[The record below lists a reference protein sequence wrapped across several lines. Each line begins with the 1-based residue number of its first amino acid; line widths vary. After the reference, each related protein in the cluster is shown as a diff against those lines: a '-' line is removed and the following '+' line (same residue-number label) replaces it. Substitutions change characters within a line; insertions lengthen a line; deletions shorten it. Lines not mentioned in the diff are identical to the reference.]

1 MHQLIDKK
9 KKILIYLLLLF
20 ILSSI
25 FNQELKK
32 FFINNFLVNK
42 LDYNNL
48 KLNIQL
54 DEIIGKNILTLNKN
68 EIISFIDNYP
78 ILHSFQ
84 INKIYPNSLKIDFIE
99 TDIIAKFYKDGELF
113 YLGENE
119 KFFLINDK
127 NIDVPIIKG
136 FFEINNTNNFL
147 KLLKKSDLDLK
158 SIASLISY
166 PSERWDIVFKNNLII
181 KLPINSDLKLIE
193 TAKLVLL
200 NSEIEKKVIDLR
212 IKNKMILSNE

>member
-9 KKILIYLLLLF
+9 KKILIYLLFLF

-48 KLNIQL
+48 KLNIQF

-68 EIISFIDNYP
+68 EIISFVDNYP

-119 KFFLINDK
+119 KFFLVNDK

-136 FFEINNTNNFL
+136 FFEINNANNFL
-147 KLLKKSDLDLK
+147 KLLKKSDLDLN

-181 KLPINSDLKLIE
+181 KLPINSDSKLIE

-212 IKNKMILSNE
+212 IKNKMILSDE

>member
-9 KKILIYLLLLF
+9 KKILIYLLFLF

-78 ILHSFQ
+78 ILQSFQ

-99 TDIIAKFYKDGELF
+99 TNIIAKFYKDGELF

-119 KFFLINDK
+119 KFFLVNDK

-136 FFEINNTNNFL
+136 FFEINNANNFL

>member
-9 KKILIYLLLLF
+9 KKILIYLLFLF

-54 DEIIGKNILTLNKN
+54 NEIIGQNILTLNKN

-136 FFEINNTNNFL
+136 FFEINNANNFL

-166 PSERWDIVFKNNLII
+166 PSERWDIVFKNNIII

-200 NSEIEKKVIDLR
+200 NPEIEKKVIDLR

>member
-1 MHQLIDKK
+1 MHQLIHKK
-9 KKILIYLLLLF
+9 KKILIYLLFLF

-119 KFFLINDK
+119 KFFLVN
-127 NIDVPIIKG
+127 G
-136 FFEINNTNNFL
+136 YQNFL
-147 KLLKKSDLDLK
+147 Q
-158 SIASLISY
+158 
-166 PSERWDIVFKNNLII
+166 II
-181 KLPINSDLKLIE
+181 LYFF
-193 TAKLVLL
+193 
-200 NSEIEKKVIDLR
+200 R
-212 IKNKMILSNE
+212 

>member
-9 KKILIYLLLLF
+9 KKILIYLLFLF
-20 ILSSI
+20 ILSST

-32 FFINNFLVNK
+32 FFIKNFLVNK
-42 LDYNNL
+42 LDYKNL

-54 DEIIGKNILTLNKN
+54 NEIIGQNILTLNKN
-68 EIISFIDNYP
+68 EIISFVDNYP

-136 FFEINNTNNFL
+136 FFEINNINNFL
-147 KLLKKSDLDLK
+147 KLLKKSELDLK
-158 SIASLISY
+158 SIDSLISY
-166 PSERWDIVFKNNLII
+166 PSTRWDIVFKNNLII

-193 TAKLVLL
+193 TVKLVLL

>member
-9 KKILIYLLLLF
+9 KKILIYLLFLF

-54 DEIIGKNILTLNKN
+54 NEIIGQNILTLNKN
-68 EIISFIDNYP
+68 EIISFVDNYP

-127 NIDVPIIKG
+127 NIDVPTIKG
-136 FFEINNTNNFL
+136 FFEINNINNFL
-147 KLLKKSDLDLK
+147 KLLKKSELDLK
-158 SIASLISY
+158 SIDSLISY
-166 PSERWDIVFKNNLII
+166 PSTRWDIVFKNNLII

-200 NSEIEKKVIDLR
+200 NSEIETKVIDLR

>member
-9 KKILIYLLLLF
+9 KKILIYLLFLF

-119 KFFLINDK
+119 KFFLVNDK

-136 FFEINNTNNFL
+136 FFEINNANNFL

>member
-9 KKILIYLLLLF
+9 KKILIYLLFLF

-99 TDIIAKFYKDGELF
+99 TNIIAKFYKDGELF

-119 KFFLINDK
+119 KFFLVNDK

-136 FFEINNTNNFL
+136 FFEINNANNFL

-181 KLPINSDLKLIE
+181 KLPINSDSKLIE

>member
-9 KKILIYLLLLF
+9 KKILIYLLFLF

-119 KFFLINDK
+119 KFFLVNDK

-136 FFEINNTNNFL
+136 FFEINNANNFL
-147 KLLKKSDLDLK
+147 KLLKKSDLDLN

-181 KLPINSDLKLIE
+181 KLPINSDSKLIE

>member
-9 KKILIYLLLLF
+9 KKILIYLLFLF

-54 DEIIGKNILTLNKN
+54 NEIIGKNILTLNKN

-136 FFEINNTNNFL
+136 FFEINNANNFL

-158 SIASLISY
+158 SIDSLISY

>member
-1 MHQLIDKK
+1 M
-9 KKILIYLLLLF
+9 
-20 ILSSI
+20 SSI

-99 TDIIAKFYKDGELF
+99 TNIIAKFYKDGELF

-136 FFEINNTNNFL
+136 FFEISNVNNFL
-147 KLLKKSDLDLK
+147 KLLKKSELDLK
-158 SIASLISY
+158 SIDSLISY
-166 PSERWDIVFKNNLII
+166 PSTRWDIVFKNNLII

>member
-9 KKILIYLLLLF
+9 KKILIYLLFLF

-166 PSERWDIVFKNNLII
+166 PSERWDIVFKNNIII

-200 NSEIEKKVIDLR
+200 NPEIEKKVIDLR

>member
-9 KKILIYLLLLF
+9 KILIYLLFLF
-20 ILSSI
+20 ILISI
-25 FNQELKK
+25 FNQESKK

-113 YLGENE
+113 HLGENE

-136 FFEINNTNNFL
+136 FFEINNANNF
-147 KLLKKSDLDLK
+147 
-158 SIASLISY
+158 
-166 PSERWDIVFKNNLII
+166 
-181 KLPINSDLKLIE
+181 
-193 TAKLVLL
+193 
-200 NSEIEKKVIDLR
+200 
-212 IKNKMILSNE
+212 

>member
-9 KKILIYLLLLF
+9 KKILIYLLFLF

-68 EIISFIDNYP
+68 EIISFVDNYP

-127 NIDVPIIKG
+127 NIDVPTIKG
-136 FFEINNTNNFL
+136 FFEINNINNFL
-147 KLLKKSDLDLK
+147 KLLKKSELDLK
-158 SIASLISY
+158 SIDSLISY
-166 PSERWDIVFKNNLII
+166 PSTRWDIVFKNNLII

-193 TAKLVLL
+193 TVKLVLL

>member
-1 MHQLIDKK
+1 M
-9 KKILIYLLLLF
+9 
-20 ILSSI
+20 SSI

-99 TDIIAKFYKDGELF
+99 TNIIAKFYKDGELF

-119 KFFLINDK
+119 KFFLVNDK
-127 NIDVPIIKG
+127 NIDVPIIEG
-136 FFEINNTNNFL
+136 FFEINNANNFL

>member
-9 KKILIYLLLLF
+9 KKILIYLLFLF

-136 FFEINNTNNFL
+136 FFEINNANNFL

>member
-9 KKILIYLLLLF
+9 KKILIYLLFLF
-20 ILSSI
+20 ILSST

-32 FFINNFLVNK
+32 FFIKNFLVNK
-42 LDYNNL
+42 LDYKNL

-54 DEIIGKNILTLNKN
+54 NEIIGQNILTLNKN
-68 EIISFIDNYP
+68 EIISFVDNYP

-127 NIDVPIIKG
+127 NIDVPTIKG
-136 FFEINNTNNFL
+136 FFEINNINNFL
-147 KLLKKSDLDLK
+147 KLLKKSELDLK
-158 SIASLISY
+158 SIDSLISY
-166 PSERWDIVFKNNLII
+166 PSTRWDIVFKNNLII

-193 TAKLVLL
+193 TVKLVLL

>member
-1 MHQLIDKK
+1 M
-9 KKILIYLLLLF
+9 
-20 ILSSI
+20 
-25 FNQELKK
+25 
-32 FFINNFLVNK
+32 
-42 LDYNNL
+42 
-48 KLNIQL
+48 
-54 DEIIGKNILTLNKN
+54 TLNKN
-68 EIISFIDNYP
+68 EIISFIENYP

-127 NIDVPIIKG
+127 NIDVPTIKG
-136 FFEINNTNNFL
+136 FFEINNINNFL
-147 KLLKKSDLDLK
+147 KLLKKSELDLK
-158 SIASLISY
+158 SIDSLISY
-166 PSERWDIVFKNNLII
+166 PSTRWDIVFKNNLII

>member
-9 KKILIYLLLLF
+9 KKILIYLLFLF

-54 DEIIGKNILTLNKN
+54 NEIIGQNILTLNKN
-68 EIISFIDNYP
+68 EIISFVDNYP

-127 NIDVPIIKG
+127 NIDVPTIKG
-136 FFEINNTNNFL
+136 FFEINNINNFL
-147 KLLKKSDLDLK
+147 KLLKKSELDLK
-158 SIASLISY
+158 SIDSLISY
-166 PSERWDIVFKNNLII
+166 PSTRWDIVFKNNLII

>member
-9 KKILIYLLLLF
+9 KKILIYLLFLF

-48 KLNIQL
+48 KLNIQF

-136 FFEINNTNNFL
+136 FFEISNVNNFL

>member
-9 KKILIYLLLLF
+9 KKILIYLLFLF

-48 KLNIQL
+48 KLNIKL

-136 FFEINNTNNFL
+136 FFEINNANNFL

-212 IKNKMILSNE
+212 IKNKMILSDE

>member
-9 KKILIYLLLLF
+9 KKILIYLLFLF
-20 ILSSI
+20 ILSST

-32 FFINNFLVNK
+32 FFIKNFLVNK
-42 LDYNNL
+42 LDYKNL

-54 DEIIGKNILTLNKN
+54 NEIIGQNILTLNKN
-68 EIISFIDNYP
+68 EIISFVDNYP

-127 NIDVPIIKG
+127 NIDVPTIKG
-136 FFEINNTNNFL
+136 FFEINNINNFL
-147 KLLKKSDLDLK
+147 KLLKKSELDLK
-158 SIASLISY
+158 SIDSLISY
-166 PSERWDIVFKNNLII
+166 PSTRWDIVFKNNLII

>member
-119 KFFLINDK
+119 KFFSINDK

-136 FFEINNTNNFL
+136 FFEISNVNNFL

-158 SIASLISY
+158 SIDSLISY
-166 PSERWDIVFKNNLII
+166 HSARWDIVFKNNLII

>member
-9 KKILIYLLLLF
+9 KKILIYLLFLF

-119 KFFLINDK
+119 KFFLINNK

-136 FFEINNTNNFL
+136 FFEINNANNFL

-158 SIASLISY
+158 SIDSLISY

-212 IKNKMILSNE
+212 IKNKMIISNE

>member
-9 KKILIYLLLLF
+9 KKILIYLLFLF

-54 DEIIGKNILTLNKN
+54 DEIVGKNILTLNKN

-136 FFEINNTNNFL
+136 FFEINNANNFL

-158 SIASLISY
+158 SIDSLISY
-166 PSERWDIVFKNNLII
+166 PSARWDIVFKNNLII

>member
-9 KKILIYLLLLF
+9 KKILIYLLFLF
-20 ILSSI
+20 ILSST
-25 FNQELKK
+25 FNLELKK
-32 FFINNFLVNK
+32 FFIKNFLVNK

-54 DEIIGKNILTLNKN
+54 NEIIGQNILTLNKN

-99 TDIIAKFYKDGELF
+99 TNIIAKFYKDGELF

>member
-1 MHQLIDKK
+1 MHQLINKK
-9 KKILIYLLLLF
+9 KKILIYLLFLF

-54 DEIIGKNILTLNKN
+54 NEIIGQNILTLNKN
-68 EIISFIDNYP
+68 EIISFIENYP

-127 NIDVPIIKG
+127 NIDVPTIKG
-136 FFEINNTNNFL
+136 FFEINNINNFL
-147 KLLKKSDLDLK
+147 KLLKKSELDLK
-158 SIASLISY
+158 SIDSLISY
-166 PSERWDIVFKNNLII
+166 PSTRWDIVFKNNLII

-193 TAKLVLL
+193 TVKLVLL

>member
-9 KKILIYLLLLF
+9 KKILIYLLFLF
-20 ILSSI
+20 ILSST
-25 FNQELKK
+25 FNLELKK
-32 FFINNFLVNK
+32 FFIKNFLVNK
-42 LDYNNL
+42 LDYKNL

-54 DEIIGKNILTLNKN
+54 NEIIGQNILTLNKN
-68 EIISFIDNYP
+68 EIISFVDNYP

-136 FFEINNTNNFL
+136 FFEINNINNFL
-147 KLLKKSDLDLK
+147 KLLKKSELDLK
-158 SIASLISY
+158 SIDSLISY
-166 PSERWDIVFKNNLII
+166 PSTRWDIVFKNNLII

>member
-99 TDIIAKFYKDGELF
+99 TNIIAKFYKDGELF

-119 KFFLINDK
+119 KFFLVNDK

-136 FFEINNTNNFL
+136 FFEINNANNFL
-147 KLLKKSDLDLK
+147 KLIKKSDLDLN

>member
-9 KKILIYLLLLF
+9 KKILIYLLFLF
-20 ILSSI
+20 ILSST

-119 KFFLINDK
+119 KFFLVNDK

-136 FFEINNTNNFL
+136 FFEINNANNFL

>member
-9 KKILIYLLLLF
+9 KKILIYLLFLF
-20 ILSSI
+20 ILSST

-32 FFINNFLVNK
+32 FFIKNFLVNK

-54 DEIIGKNILTLNKN
+54 NEIIGQNILTLNKN

-99 TDIIAKFYKDGELF
+99 TDVIAKFYKDGELF

-119 KFFLINDK
+119 KFFLINNK

-136 FFEINNTNNFL
+136 FFEINNANNFL
-147 KLLKKSDLDLK
+147 KLLKKSELDLK
-158 SIASLISY
+158 SIDSLISY
-166 PSERWDIVFKNNLII
+166 PSTRWDIVFKNNLII

>member
-9 KKILIYLLLLF
+9 KKILIYLLFLF

-119 KFFLINDK
+119 KFFLINNK

-136 FFEINNTNNFL
+136 FFEINNANNFL

-158 SIASLISY
+158 SIDSLISY

>member
-9 KKILIYLLLLF
+9 KKILIYLLFLF

-99 TDIIAKFYKDGELF
+99 TNIIAKFYKDGELF

-119 KFFLINDK
+119 KFFLISDK

-136 FFEINNTNNFL
+136 FFEINNANNFL
-147 KLLKKSDLDLK
+147 KLLKKSDLDLN

-212 IKNKMILSNE
+212 IKNKMIISNE

>member
-9 KKILIYLLLLF
+9 KKILIYLLFLF

-25 FNQELKK
+25 FNQESKK

-54 DEIIGKNILTLNKN
+54 NEIIGQNILTLNKN
-68 EIISFIDNYP
+68 EIISFVDNYP

-136 FFEINNTNNFL
+136 FFEINNINNFL
-147 KLLKKSDLDLK
+147 KLLKKSELDLK
-158 SIASLISY
+158 SIDSLISY
-166 PSERWDIVFKNNLII
+166 PSTRWDIVFKNNLII
-181 KLPINSDLKLIE
+181 KLPINSDSKLIE